1 LSWDERANAGHL
13 SKNGNI
19 SGPPPLIVGFD
30 LSQCGA
36 RADAA

>member
-1 LSWDERANAGHL
+1 MSGQMPGILP
-13 SKNGNI
+13 KNGDI

-36 RADAA
+36 RVGAA